1 MNKYVTMLKTE
12 IKLSFRGMDM
22 VIFALCLPVVM
33 VVLLGIIYG
42 NQPAFEGASYS
53 FLEQSFGAISTI
65 AICAGGV
72 MGLPLVIS
80 DYRQKKILKRYK
92 VTPTNPI
99 LLLTV
104 QVSIYAIYSLLS
116 LILVYLVGSL
126 FFGVRLPGSVGIF
139 LASYLLV
146 MLSTFSIGMM
156 VGGVAPNMKVASI
169 VASVLYFPMLI
180 FSGATLPYEVM
191 PTALQRIADILPLT
205 QGIKLLKAASLGL
218 PIEVA
223 WLPLVVMVVQCRLLF
238 RHFLHFFNLSGH
250 IDRIFPGLS
259 QRGKQLVARLNNIV
273 ILIRRIND
281 CTYICGGVVANRPQH
296 P

>member
-180 FSGATLPYEVM
+180 FSGATLPYEVIAEDCRYS
-191 PTALQRIADILPLT
+191 TADTGDQIVESGFSGLTDRSCLAPSGCHGGSDYYLRRNCSEILQV
-205 QGIKLLKAASLGL
+205 GI
-218 PIEVA
+218 
-223 WLPLVVMVVQCRLLF
+223 R
-238 RHFLHFFNLSGH
+238 
-250 IDRIFPGLS
+250 
-259 QRGKQLVARLNNIV
+259 
-273 ILIRRIND
+273 
-281 CTYICGGVVANRPQH
+281 
-296 P
+296 